1 MATLILNSILKTE
14 YQTLFD
20 TCEINP
26 AKLPQV
32 DQVAD
37 KIIANRARYE
47 SVGNPLKIPWYF
59 IGMLHNMECSLSF
72 NKHLHNGDPLSAR
85 TVHVPANRPLIWKA
99 GDTWEESATDALVF
113 EKIHQ
118 RTDWSLP
125 ALLYFMEGFN
135 GFGYRKYHPLVKS
148 PYLWSFSNHYTKGKY
163 ASDGKWDADLVSQQ
177 CGTAVILKRM
187 KEKGAL
193 DFDSSDTVDETGVV
207 QDDNLKAMLPS
218 KGFVVVDKL
227 NIRVDA
233 GTKFDPVALP
243 LVKGAN
249 VEIQEEKDGW
259 YKVKTTIEGWVVKN
273 YINTQV

>member
-1 MATLILNSILKTE
+1 MATPILNSILKTE

-20 TCEINP
+20 TCEINVN
-26 AKLPQV
+26 KLSQV
-32 DQVAD
+32 DQIVD
-37 KIIANRARYE
+37 KIIANRPRYE
-47 SVGNPLKIPWYF
+47 SVGNPLQIPWYF

-85 TVHVPANRPLIWKA
+85 TFHVPANRPPVW
-99 GDTWEESATDALVF
+99 GPGNTWEESATDALVF
-113 EKIHQ
+113 EKINQ

-135 GFGYRKYHPLVKS
+135 GFGYRQFHPLVKS

-163 ASDGKWDADLVSQQ
+163 ADDGKWDPDLVSQQ

-193 DFDSSDTVDETGVV
+193 DFDSSDPVDETGLV
-207 QDDNLKAMLPS
+207 QNDNLKTILPS
-218 KGFVVVDKL
+218 KGFVIVDKL
-227 NIRVDA
+227 NIRADA

-243 LVKGAN
+243 LLKDSN

-259 YKVKTTIEGWVVKN
+259 YKVKTTVEGWVFKT

>member
-1 MATLILNSILKTE
+1 MANPILNSILKTE

-26 AKLPQV
+26 GRLSDV
-32 DQVAD
+32 DKIVD
-37 KIIANRARYE
+37 KIIANRPRYE

-59 IGMLHNMECSLSF
+59 IGILHNMECSLRF
-72 NKHLHNGDPLSAR
+72 DQHLHNGDPLSAR
-85 TVHVPANRPLIWKA
+85 TVHVPANRPPN
-99 GDTWEESATDALVF
+99 GNPPFTWEDSATDALVF
-113 EKIHQ
+113 EKIDQ

-135 GFGYRKYHPLVKS
+135 GFGYRKFHPLVKS

-163 ASDGKWDADLVSQQ
+163 AADGKWDADLVSQQ
-177 CGTAVILKRM
+177 CGTAVILSRM
-187 KEKGAL
+187 KEKGAV
-193 DFDSSDTVDETGVV
+193 DFDSSDTVDATGVA
-207 QDDNLKAMLPS
+207 QNDNLKTILPS
-218 KGFVVVDKL
+218 KGLVVVDKL
-227 NIRVDA
+227 NIRADA

-243 LVKGAN
+243 LTKGAN

-259 YKVKTTIEGWVVKN
+259 YKVKATVEGWVVKN